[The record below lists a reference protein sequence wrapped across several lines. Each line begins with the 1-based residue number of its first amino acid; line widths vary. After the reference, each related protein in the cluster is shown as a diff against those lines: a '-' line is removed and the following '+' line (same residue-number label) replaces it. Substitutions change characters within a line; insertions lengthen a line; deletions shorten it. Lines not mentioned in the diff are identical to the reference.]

1 MLPNRISVLPRYNP
15 PMQKIAYRNISGKGR
30 GVVATEPIARGET
43 VERSPVIPLAHA
55 DSERPGLSDYAFAWG
70 EDVPGSEP
78 GKECAIGLG
87 YLGLYNHARPSNLKL
102 SRHYADN
109 EMSVEALRDIEA
121 GEELTIDYDVP
132 LWFAAT

>member
-1 MLPNRISVLPRYNP
+1 MR
-15 PMQKIAYRNISGKGR
+15 KIVYRDIPGKGR
-30 GVVATEPIARGET
+30 GIVAVETIARGEL

-70 EDVPGSEP
+70 EDVPGFET
-78 GKECAIGLG
+78 GRECAIGLG
-87 YLGLYNHARPSNLKL
+87 YLGLYNHARPSNVRLL
-102 SRHYADN
+102 RHYEAN

-132 LWFAAT
+132 LWFEAKA